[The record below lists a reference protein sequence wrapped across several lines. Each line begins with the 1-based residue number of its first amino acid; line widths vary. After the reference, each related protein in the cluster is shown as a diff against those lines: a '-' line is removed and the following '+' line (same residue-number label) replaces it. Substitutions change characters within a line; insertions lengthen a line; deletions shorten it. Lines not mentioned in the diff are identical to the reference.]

1 MSTPETDVESKPAKL
16 PAKMEPAPQI
26 TFEIDPK
33 RHPLQKTL
41 RKLDKNLDLAMETV
55 LAALLSEDL
64 DMKTKLDAA
73 KWWTETKIKVSQEVS
88 KEVLTRQI
96 AQVKMLQA
104 MQPQRKIKDVEDE
117 EDEQPTAI
125 FSPQHI
131 LSVPTTTHM

>member
-1 MSTPETDVESKPAKL
+1 
-16 PAKMEPAPQI
+16 MEPAPQI

-104 MQPQRKIKDVEDE
+104 MQPQRKIKDVEDD